1 MKTSRKPKPQFVAT
15 TNACKACNPLG
26 ACIAYKGI
34 EGGVPF
40 LHGSQ
45 GCATYMRRYLIS
57 HYNEPVD
64 IASSALGEKHA
75 VYGGK
80 ENLKLGLKNV
90 MAKYK
95 PKVIGI
101 ATTCLTETIGDD
113 VKMFVH
119 EYCEENNL
127 KEDMFLISSTPSY
140 NGSHI
145 DGFHR
150 AVKATVERLSEGGE
164 KEKRINIFPNLLSP
178 ADIRHLKDI
187 IEDFGIDYTIL
198 PDISETLD
206 GASLA
211 EYTKIPEGGT
221 PIDDIKKTGKSKATV
236 EFGSTLGLKSD
247 KGIQFETA
255 GEMLQK
261 KFDVS
266 LYKTGI
272 PIGIRETDVFFN
284 ILQKVTGNETPAKY
298 QKERGRL
305 IDSYVDC
312 HKYLSLKKAVIY
324 GEEDLVVA
332 LTSFLSEIGVVP
344 VICASGGRSG
354 GFSRAIENVT
364 SDILKTKPIVMDGV
378 DFYDIKK
385 EVEEIKPDLII
396 GNSKGFHLAK
406 EIKIPLIRVG
416 FPIHDRMGGQR
427 MLHVGYKGTQ
437 NLLDIITN
445 EIIRIKQEGSDVGY
459 SYM

>member
-1 MKTSRKPKPQFVAT
+1 MDKVRKPKPQFVAT

-57 HYNEPVD
+57 HFNEPVD
-64 IASSALGEKHA
+64 IASSSLGEKHA

-80 ENLKLGLKNV
+80 ENLKLGLRNV
-90 MAKYK
+90 MGKYK

-119 EYCEENNL
+119 DFCEENDIT
-127 KEDMFLISSTPSY
+127 EDMFLISSTPSY

-150 AVKATVERLSEGGE
+150 AVKATVERLAKGGE
-164 KEKRINIFPNLLSP
+164 RLKRLNIMPNLLSP
-178 ADIRHLKDI
+178 ADIRHLKEI
-187 IEDFGIDYTIL
+187 IEDFGVDYTIL

-206 GASLA
+206 GCSLA

-221 PIDDIKKTGKSKATV
+221 PVDDIKKMGKSRATV
-236 EFGSTLGLKSD
+236 EFGRVLGIKND

-255 GEMLQK
+255 GEILQK
-261 KFDVS
+261 KFDVN

-272 PIGIRETDVFFN
+272 PVGIRETDNFFN
-284 ILQKVTGNETPAKY
+284 ILEEVTGNETPVKY

-312 HKYLSLKKAVIY
+312 HKYLSQKKAVIY
-324 GEEDLVVA
+324 GEEDLVAA
-332 LTSFLSEIGVVP
+332 LTAFLSEIGIIP
-344 VICASGGRSG
+344 VICASGGKSCS
-354 GFSRAIENVT
+354 FSKAIKDVT
-364 SDILKTKPIVMDGV
+364 SDILKTEPIVMDGV

-385 EVEEIKPDLII
+385 EIEEAKPDLII

-406 EIKIPLIRVG
+406 DLKIPLIRVG

-427 MLHVGYKGTQ
+427 ILHVGYKGTQ
-437 NLLDIITN
+437 NLLDTITN
-445 EIIRIKQEGSDVGY
+445 ELIRVKQEGSGVGY